1 MTTQVGISFTNN
13 DNGNASGENVLFA
26 PVDGKVDITAY
37 WLGDL
42 DGDRVCKMADLLM
55 LAQYVS
61 GQSLGLTELQKSAA
75 DVNENGT
82 VDIHD
87 VVTLSQWLLEADM

>member
-1 MTTQVGISFTNN
+1 MG
-13 DNGNASGENVLFA
+13 GEVEI
-26 PVDGKVDITAY
+26 VAY

-42 DGDRVCKMADLLM
+42 DGDRVCEMEDLLF

-61 GQSLGLTELQKSAA
+61 GQNISLTELQKSAA

-82 VDIHD
+82 IDIHD
-87 VVTLSQWLLEADM
+87 VILLSQWLLNAEM